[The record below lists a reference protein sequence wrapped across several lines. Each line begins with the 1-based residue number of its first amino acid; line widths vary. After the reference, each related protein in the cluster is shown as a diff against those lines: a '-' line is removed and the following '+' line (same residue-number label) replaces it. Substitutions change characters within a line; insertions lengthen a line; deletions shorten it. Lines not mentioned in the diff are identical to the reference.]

1 MLATNTTGPYSV
13 FTCMVTRIPHERR
26 RGLESRFGAVLEPSA
41 VCNLGRSQLL
51 AQVSSSTLRHPS
63 LNGLSFLA

>member
-1 MLATNTTGPYSV
+1 MWPRIQLGHIPYSLV
-13 FTCMVTRIPHERR
+13 WPHGSPTSDAG
-26 RGLESRFGAVLEPSA
+26 GLESRFGAVLEPSA